1 MDISERKNGKK
12 KVVIIL
18 GLLVIILIS
27 VWVWFAYQNDHYI
40 VTEDAKVDAAI
51 VKVSPQING
60 KIQEL
65 DFKENQ
71 IVEANQ
77 ILGRQADDALPA
89 GANVDLAVL
98 RAPISGQVVKKLA
111 SAGEIGTVGNP
122 VALMVDMDDLY
133 VTANIEEDKIEKV
146 EVGQEVRLTVDS
158 FPDVW
163 FMGKVDSIGSAST
176 STFSLLSTQTSGNT
190 FIKVTQRIPVKITF
204 QKKYEEKLL
213 PGMNSYVKIYL

>member
-111 SAGEIGTVGNP
+111 SSGEIGTVGNP

-190 FIKVTQRIPVKITF
+190 FIKVTQRIPVKIIF
-204 QKKYEEKLL
+204 QKIYEEKLL